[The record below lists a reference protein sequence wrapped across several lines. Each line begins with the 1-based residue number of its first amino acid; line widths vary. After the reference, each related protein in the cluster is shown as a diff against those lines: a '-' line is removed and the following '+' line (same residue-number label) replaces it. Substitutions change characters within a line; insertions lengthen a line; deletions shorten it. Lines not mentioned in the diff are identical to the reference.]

1 MRNLVF
7 LLLALIAMPVVL
19 DGARVCAQ
27 TEPKPAALLAD
38 AKSWGYQLQKIKP
51 EVIAKAPYDVFVID
65 YSADGTDPHA
75 FTADEI
81 ARLKAK
87 PDGSRRIVL
96 AYFSIGEAEQYRYYW
111 QKDWDNPSTAPPWL
125 GAVNERWRTNILV
138 RFWDPAW
145 QSIIFRGENNYL
157 DRIFAAG
164 FDGIYLDRV
173 DVYQEFEKE
182 NPSARADMM
191 AFVKTLAA
199 HARARRPE
207 FLIVPQNA
215 EELLDDADYR
225 AAIDG
230 IAKEDL
236 LFGDG
241 QSKRPNSP
249 KRIQAGVDHLDRMLD
264 DDKPVFVVEYIDK
277 PEDIADARRRLEGY
291 GFIPHFA
298 KRGLDVMRIGDLPPP
313 RPPRPP
319 GREKAGKKK

>member
-1 MRNLVF
+1 MRKIFISV
-7 LLLALIAMPVVL
+7 LAVVPVL
-19 DGARVCAQ
+19 AALSGIGSRAQ
-27 TEPKPAALLAD
+27 TPATPAALLAE

-51 EVIAKAPYDVFVID
+51 DVIAKAPYDVFVID

-75 FTADEI
+75 FTAAEV
-81 ARLKAK
+81 ARLKVK

-111 QKDWDNPSTAPPWL
+111 QKDWDVPATAPAWL
-125 GAVNERWRTNILV
+125 GAANERYRTNILV

-145 QSIIFRGENNYL
+145 QSIVFRGENNYL

-182 NPSARADMM
+182 NPSARADME
-191 AFVKTLAA
+191 AFVKAIA
-199 HARARRPE
+199 VHARSRRPE

-215 EELLDDADYR
+215 EELLDNADYR
-225 AAIDG
+225 AKIDG

-236 LFGDG
+236 LYGDG
-241 QSKRPNSP
+241 QSKRANSP
-249 KRIQAGVDHLDRMLD
+249 KRIEAGVNHLDQMLD
-264 DDKPVFVVEYIDK
+264 DDKPVFVVEYLDK
-277 PEDIADARRRLEGY
+277 PEEIADARKRLEAY

-298 KRGLDVMRIGDLPPP
+298 KRGLDVMRVGDLAPP
-313 RPPRPP
+313 RPPRPTP
-319 GREKAGKKK
+319 KGGKSRKK